1 MASTASIVIEVDDSG
16 AISAFRQIGAE
27 GAKIAPSLQ
36 PVVPQLERIGHSA
49 RQGRE
54 AAVLLTEELGI
65 HMPRALANVISDT
78 TLIGPLMRGAFST
91 IAVVGFID
99 IAVGAANAVTKFV
112 DKMAGWSES
121 AKVTMDAQSELNK
134 TIMES
139 SDKID
144 KLDNAYRLIGLEGV
158 AAFAEKQKIANEDL
172 GIAKTRVADLTA
184 ELRRLQVQAQET
196 ETVQV
201 SDPGT
206 GFIGTSTQSTAA
218 ADAAKAKIQDLT
230 NALAAAQQTL
240 KELGAETRNTGKELN
255 VAFAKEKADGIR
267 EIGVAA
273 HEALTKVQAMTAEAN
288 KSGAS
293 PEQQI
298 NNELRSRLEL
308 LANVLT
314 LDGQD
319 GAVREAVAKAS
330 VAVEKDASDKRIKL
344 LQNEA
349 DKKLQQ
355 MDDGLQAEE
364 REDQQI
370 LEKRRRMED
379 ETLGIERSSAVAL
392 AAPWERANVSIIAS
406 YQERMDKIREMLNT
420 GDLDEEHAA
429 RQQAAAWNE
438 AFGQM
443 RDRLASQMQSFF
455 DEITSGNIGQAF
467 KRMFEQIVFQMVA
480 TWVLGM
486 QGMRAASAGAMGGG
500 PGGILGALFGGG
512 AGGGIF
518 GGAGAPGGTPSI
530 LGGGSASSSVLGGL
544 DNLPLFSGQGEAG
557 GAFSLLGLGLSAGQG
572 TALAGMVMPSGSGPQ
587 GGGLL
592 GMLGGGGL
600 GSLFGLAAMGGGA
613 LLGSGNT
620 ALRSIGGLLLGGGLG
635 AGIASTIAG
644 TAIGSA
650 LGAFGALLGPIGA
663 VAGFLIPLIM
673 GLFGP
678 HKGDIA
684 RVQVMEPL
692 MAQIKIIK
700 DSYDVFQTPYNTGVS
715 ELEKLRTDAIANL
728 KKIGG
733 RQVKGNTRSTNKLVD
748 DAETYLKTTEAE
760 RQRRAQ
766 LTFGAP
772 QFHEGGIVWPG
783 MSALSPG
790 IPGVGQFHGG
800 GVVNANLLE
809 GEGVVNRAGMRSL
822 GHGGL
827 NRLNSG
833 AGPGG
838 DVHVH
843 INAVD
848 AASFDSWLKNGAGG
862 ISILRFLR
870 YASNSGMA

>member
-1 MASTASIVIEVDDSG
+1 MPASGCRGREVQLMASTASIVIEVDDSG

-121 AKVTMDAQSELNK
+121 AKVTIDAQSELNK

-144 KLDNAYRLIGLEGV
+144 KLDNAYRLIGLAGV
-158 AAFAEKQKIANEDL
+158 AAFAEQQKIANADL

-500 PGGILGALFGGG
+500 PGGILGALFGIGGG

-530 LGGGSASSSVLGGL
+530 LGGGILNLFGGASSSL
-544 DNLPLFSGQGEAG
+544 DLASLPLLSG
-557 GAFSLLGLGLSAGQG
+557 GASADFASGDISMLGLGLSAGQG

-838 DVHVH
+838 DVH
-843 INAVD
+843 
-848 AASFDSWLKNGAGG
+848 
-862 ISILRFLR
+862 
-870 YASNSGMA
+870 